1 MQFRQGRQVPWQHVT
16 FPGLSL
22 PQAWPVLKLRVASG
36 AGGATGTIRP
46 TYKQKRSVSL
56 LSMANETFFSLQGQV
71 AVVTGAGQGIGEG
84 IATRLAA
91 AGARVAILDMNQAAA
106 EEVAGRLKGVGV
118 HCDVSSSAS
127 VQKAIE
133 AVVQKLGPVEI
144 LVNNAGI
151 AGRTLRLWELD
162 ESDMDQVYAVNQKG
176 VFLMCKAVISSMME
190 KGYGRI
196 LNVASIAGKEGNPT
210 LVPYS
215 CTKAAVINLTKA
227 LAKEVAGKGDIT
239 VNAIS
244 PAVIRTKI
252 LDTLAKETVQY
263 MISRIPMGRT
273 GTIEEIAALV
283 HFLVSREASFTTGQ
297 CYDISGG
304 RATY

>member
-1 MQFRQGRQVPWQHVT
+1 
-16 FPGLSL
+16 
-22 PQAWPVLKLRVASG
+22 
-36 AGGATGTIRP
+36 
-46 TYKQKRSVSL
+46 
-56 LSMANETFFSLQGQV
+56 MANETFFSLQGQV

-84 IATRLAA
+84 IAARLGQ
-91 AGARVAILDMNQAAA
+91 AGARLAILDVNRAAA
-106 EEVAGRLKGVGV
+106 EEVAGRLKGVGL
-118 HCDVSSSAS
+118 HCDVSSAPS
-127 VQKAIE
+127 VQQAIE
-133 AVVQKLGPVEI
+133 DVQRQLGPIQI

-151 AGRTLRLWELD
+151 SGRTLPLWELE
-162 ESDMDQVYAVNQKG
+162 ESDLDQVYAVNLKG
-176 VFLMCKAVISSMME
+176 VFLMCRAVIPGMLAR
-190 KGYGRI
+190 GYGRI

-210 LVPYS
+210 LIPYS
-215 CTKAAVINLTKA
+215 STKAGVIGLTKA
-227 LAKEVAGKGDIT
+227 LAKEVAAKGNIT

-252 LDTLAKETVQY
+252 LDGIAKETVQY
-263 MISRIPMGRT
+263 MVSRIPMGRT